1 MREGRMLGSLI
12 LAGLLLGGCAATRPE
27 AKASATAAPR
37 PNVIVI
43 MADDLGYADVS
54 AYHKGRIPTPHIDRL
69 GREGAI
75 FTEGYVSTPICSP
88 SRAAL
93 MTGRH
98 QQRYGFEYNNGPAA
112 RDAKEHLGLDP
123 RELTLG
129 DVMKAGGYRTG
140 VVGKWHLGWNDEH
153 YPTNRGFETWWGFL
167 TGQTNFIDPEAPGA
181 VNGAPPSKTREDGSI
196 AQPYLQPNPLTA
208 IVTGADRTVI
218 PHGEWY
224 LTEEL
229 TRQALA
235 FIDARDER
243 PFFLYLAHHAPH
255 TPLQTT
261 QKYYDRF
268 PHIED
273 RAQRVYAAMVSALD
287 DSVGEILDHLD
298 RRGIS
303 ENTIVIFLSD
313 NGCAAYLPGLCS
325 PEPLAGG
332 KLTHYEGGIRV
343 PFMMRWPAV
352 VPAGTV
358 HQAPVSSMD
367 VFPTAV
373 RAAGLPLP
381 ADRPFD
387 GRDLVAQ
394 LQAARPDSDRQLV
407 WRSMPLRTVRQGD
420 WKYHRDFDGGDHLY
434 NLRSDPRETQNL
446 AASEPARLAELKAI
460 YDRWEQDKVEPGW
473 KARFTDFVFGGRR
486 FKFPT

>member
-1 MREGRMLGSLI
+1 MRNRGVFQGCVLASLMLV
-12 LAGLLLGGCAATRPE
+12 GCAASQDEVGGP
-27 AKASATAAPR
+27 AARAAR

-54 AYHKGRIPTPHIDRL
+54 TYHKGRIPTPHIDRL
-69 GREGAI
+69 GREGVV
-75 FTEGYVSTPICSP
+75 FTQGYVSTPICSP

-123 RELTLG
+123 REITLA

-140 VVGKWHLGWNDEH
+140 VLGKWHLGWNDEH
-153 YPTNRGFETWWGFL
+153 YPTNRGFDTWWGFL
-167 TGQTNFIDPEAPGA
+167 TGQTNFIDPNAPEA
-181 VNGAPPSKTREDGSI
+181 VNGAPPSQTRDAGSI

-208 IVTGADRTVI
+208 IVAGPDRTVI
-218 PHGEWY
+218 PHGAWY

-229 TRQALA
+229 TKQAVE

-268 PHIED
+268 PQIED

-287 DSVGEILDHLD
+287 DSVGEVLDHLD
-298 RRGIS
+298 RRGIAD
-303 ENTIVIFLSD
+303 NTIVIFLSD

-325 PEPLAGG
+325 AEPLAGG

-343 PFMMRWPAV
+343 PFMMRWPAAI
-352 VPAGTV
+352 PEGTV
-358 HQAPVSSMD
+358 FQAPVSSMD

-373 RAAGLPLP
+373 RAAGLQIPS
-381 ADRPFD
+381 DRPYD

-394 LQAARPDSDRQLV
+394 LRAGPPDAARQLV

-420 WKYHRDFDGGDHLY
+420 WKYHRDFEGNEHLY
-434 NLRSDPRETQNL
+434 NLQADPMEARNL
-446 AASEPARLAELKAI
+446 AETEPKRLAELKAI
-460 YDRWEQDKVEPGW
+460 YDRWEEDKVEPGW
-473 KARFTDFVFGGRR
+473 AARFTDFVFGGRR